1 MSFSKMSGSERVGS
15 LTFSLT
21 WKKIR
26 TLCYAQHETP
36 PFKLEQVV
44 VQWLAGAPVC
54 SRIDKVEAVVDFA
67 EG

>member
-1 MSFSKMSGSERVGS
+1 MWIYGFQINLDKSN
-15 LTFSLT
+15 
-21 WKKIR
+21 IR

-54 SRIDKVEAVVDFA
+54 SRMDKVEVVVDFA
-67 EG
+67 ES